1 MLLLGFHKRCPHSH
15 PPPPRNGSHSVL
27 LNKGKQNTRVYACVK
42 RSCRHVQDLVV
53 RIIVRW
59 IMETHRYRMHNS
71 MNIYCTKKL
80 VAWRVRQRLANRKV
94 WNLFKL
100 LKPALKRPTKHLQP
114 PDHPPPLSS
123 LTLLL
128 QVFSA
133 SLKNWSW
140 NQAKSASYCL
150 LYIHSSPRWKMTA
163 FLRQLHRLVEL

>member
-1 MLLLGFHKRCPHSH
+1 MLLLGFHKRCPHYH

-80 VAWRVRQRLANRKV
+80 VAWKIRLGVADHEVCNS
-94 WNLFKL
+94 FKQVEPK
-100 LKPALKRPTKHLQP
+100 LKCPMNHPWPPNHRLPRTQP
-114 PDHPPPLSS
+114 ISRS

-128 QVFSA
+128 EVFSA
-133 SLKNWSW
+133 SLIKWSW
-140 NQAKSASYCL
+140 NQAKSASYRL
-150 LYIHSSPRWKMTA
+150 LDAHDDGGFS
-163 FLRQLHRLVEL
+163 